1 MRYVL
6 IGFFILIIM
15 SEITLQYLARTV
27 NPYGSYPEFFKVAE
41 GKIEQAKSD
50 STIFFVGDSTIF
62 GGGASNEKIYSL
74 PAQFQNLLKRSGN
87 SLRVVNLGYPGTTG
101 KEHLEILRLLPPSS
115 KVIMRTGINDSWKR
129 HENYKLH
136 IFGHYIE
143 VRLLKL
149 GMIFWYGWMRDET
162 TESATK
168 AYFEE
173 LQTLARNKSFN
184 LYFIDYFL
192 GEKTFMNSFFKS
204 HSNFIPLAKILSEAG
219 FSNQQNRISKRFL
232 SYDLVHAN
240 DLGYRLQAQA
250 TFNWFA
256 ARSKLNLIPAQ
267 QFDLTVDDEAL
278 RELKDTLQSWLNI
291 LREEKVDSADRFP
304 FAMKAA
310 WQYYIATGD
319 QTIKSIYDKLANIYI
334 NIFHSIYPITYAL
347 NRQDRLNS
355 SELRD
360 LTVDNHYAEKLNRWF
375 QLVRIFKYRSNHD
388 YVSEYQSK
396 FPDIMKMDT
405 SYSDYKKLD
414 PPHPI
419 ELCPLLIKETGYAK
433 EEFSALED
441 WEYIFQDEFDINYIN
456 EENWKI
462 CGRVS
467 SQ

>member
-6 IGFFILIIM
+6 IGLFILLIVL
-15 SEITLQYLARTV
+15 EIALQYLARAV
-27 NPYGSYPEFFKVAE
+27 NPYGSYPEFFEVA
-41 GKIEQAKSD
+41 KSQIEQSNPD

-74 PAQFQNLLKRSGN
+74 PAQFQNLLKRSDN

-101 KEHLEILRLLPPSS
+101 KEHLEVLRLLPKNS

-136 IFGHYIE
+136 IFGRYVEI
-143 VRLLKL
+143 RLLKL
-149 GMIFWYGWMRDET
+149 GMIFWYGWVRDET
-162 TESATK
+162 SESATT

-173 LQTLARNKSFN
+173 LQGLAKHKSFD

-192 GEKTFMNSFFKS
+192 GEKTFMNSFFKG
-204 HSNFIPLAKILSEAG
+204 HSNFIPLAQILNKAG
-219 FSNQQNRISKRFL
+219 FANQQNRISKRFL

-250 TFNWFA
+250 VFNWFA
-256 ARSKLNLIPAQ
+256 ARTKLNLIPAQ
-267 QFDLTVDDEAL
+267 QFSLTVDEEAFK
-278 RELKDTLQSWLNI
+278 ELKDTLQLWLNI
-291 LREEKVDSADRFP
+291 LREKKVDSADHFP

-319 QTIKSIYDKLANIYI
+319 QTIKSIYDKLGNIYI

-347 NRQDRLNS
+347 NRQERVNS

-360 LTVDNHYAEKLNRWF
+360 VKIDDHNTEKLNRWF

-388 YVSEYQSK
+388 YVSEYQAK
-396 FPDIMKMDT
+396 FPKIMKMNKT
-405 SYSDYKKLD
+405 YSDYAKLD

-419 ELCPLLIKETGYAK
+419 ELCPLLIKETGYSK

-441 WEYIFQDEFDINYIN
+441 WEYIFQNEFDINYIN

-462 CGRVS
+462 CGSIS
-467 SQ
+467 SR